1 MISIHR
7 LLTAATLAFTC
18 ILPTV
23 PVSAADAN
31 PHPRAALVI
40 GNADYVTLNPVS
52 SAANDEHDMCQ
63 ALTELGYS
71 ASCFADVKDTREF
84 KAHVQDFAATLK
96 PKSEVVFY
104 FAGHA
109 LQVRGENYLA
119 PVGAAPRSAT
129 DVPREAV
136 SLAYILAQLLQG
148 KHYLSVVILDTCRGP
163 AWPATPHGMTAG
175 LAPITAIPKGTVVMY
190 ATAPP
195 DAAQTGDRNG
205 TFTRHLLAN
214 ITAPGLTA
222 DELFKKISDGV
233 QSESETGDAPASV
246 QSPALYTNFTGEFCF
261 GGCIDKVARAE
272 LERIEKENE
281 EQLDQVRKQKA
292 ELEARKRDAQAKLI
306 DAAISANCDTSVLGD
321 TGRCFAASRESA
333 LKAIATAFVQ
343 RGFIQRGFTNP
354 RLDARADSN
363 ADIGSDASVGKVDSW
378 WISHV
383 GGPHID
389 DHLQETVLE
398 AERSSDD
405 PTNKNVSQV
414 LTVFARLR
422 DVASISRRI
431 VTFTATRRTVLHDEY
446 HTWGTIG
453 FVPVATSKQYNDVV
467 KNDVD
472 LTDPSFYQDLFAT
485 MERDLRAEHAASAA
499 TTPDNAGAAG
509 ATAAENAAPANAAI
523 SDSPFDH
530 ERRFDAPADLL
541 ERTLIEALV
550 ARGYIVESLDP
561 ELGTINLLRRAQRP
575 GDKHTAVETVLVAS
589 ITTPETGVG
598 SQLQLSA
605 DDLLVL
611 HRDPAAHVRFQGVA
625 GTPDVQRHFGYET
638 VKLHDGAVTDTGF
651 YQELFATIDA
661 SLHGSLTPSK
671 HSQRIIDHHDQTLRA
686 VADALTQHGYYVSTS
701 EDRLGLLVVFRR
713 TAAPLKTNDGWTSNS
728 VSATVYLR
736 IRSGADPTAYVAASS
751 QDAIFQAPP
760 ITNYSMIFGMTSKR
774 DSPRDCHVKKKC
786 TLAEV
791 EAKFLDKGESGASL
805 DRVTEEGDADAAVYN
820 DILTIVGQSAR

>member
-1 MISIHR
+1 M
-7 LLTAATLAFTC
+7 
-18 ILPTV
+18 
-23 PVSAADAN
+23 SAADAN

-84 KAHVQDFAATLK
+84 KAHVQDFAAALK

-148 KHYLSVVILDTCRGP
+148 KHYLSVVILDTCRGS
-163 AWPATPHGMTAG
+163 AWPAAPHGMTAG

-190 ATAPP
+190 GTAPP
-195 DAAQTGDRNG
+195 DYAAQIGDRNG

-222 DELFKKISDGV
+222 DELFKKISEGV

-292 ELEARKRDAQAKLI
+292 ALEARKRDAQSKLI
-306 DAAISANCDTSVLGD
+306 DAAISATCDTSVLGD

-343 RGFIQRGFTNP
+343 RGFIQRGFTNA
-354 RLDARADSN
+354 RLDARADSSGN
-363 ADIGSDASVGKVDSW
+363 IGSDASVGKVDSW
-378 WISHV
+378 WVSRV

-405 PTNKNVSQV
+405 PANRNVSQV
-414 LTVFARLR
+414 LTIFARLR
-422 DVASISRRI
+422 DVASINRRI

-485 MERDLRAEHAASAA
+485 MERDLRAEHAASGA
-499 TTPDNAGAAG
+499 TTPDVAGAAG
-509 ATAAENAAPANAAI
+509 APGAENAAPANAA
-523 SDSPFDH
+523 SGDSPFDH

-561 ELGTINLLRRAQRP
+561 ELGTISLLRRTQGP
-575 GDKHTAVETVLVAS
+575 GDKHNAVESVLMAS
-589 ITTPETGVG
+589 VTTSETGVG

-605 DDLLVL
+605 DDLQVL
-611 HRDPAAHVRFQGVA
+611 HRDPAAHPGFRGMTGSYDMQ
-625 GTPDVQRHFGYET
+625 PQYGYET
-638 VKLHDGAVTDTGF
+638 VKLHDGAVTDDGF
-651 YQELFATIDA
+651 YRELFTAIDA

-671 HSQRIIDHHDQTLRA
+671 HSQRVIDHQEQTLRA

-701 EDRLGLLVVFRR
+701 EDRLGLLVVFKR
-713 TAAPLKTNDGWTSNS
+713 TAAP
-728 VSATVYLR
+728 
-736 IRSGADPTAYVAASS
+736 
-751 QDAIFQAPP
+751 
-760 ITNYSMIFGMTSKR
+760 
-774 DSPRDCHVKKKC
+774 
-786 TLAEV
+786 
-791 EAKFLDKGESGASL
+791 
-805 DRVTEEGDADAAVYN
+805 
-820 DILTIVGQSAR
+820 